1 MNPFLFS
8 TVAQP
13 VSQTARTSILAQRK
27 TIATLALGAVCL
39 MSPVLAQSVDVNR
52 AALEDLRKIQGIGP
66 KTAQQIIDER
76 ERGGDYE
83 SLEDLSDRVKGIGP
97 KKAARLG
104 AAGLTVGA
112 VSAAVQATAAAA
124 PATEAPQTV
133 PHKPVHAA
141 PASRLSGFF
150 SR

>member
-13 VSQTARTSILAQRK
+13 LSQAARTSTLAQRA
-27 TIATLALGAVCL
+27 TIATLALGAACL
-39 MSPVLAQSVDVNR
+39 MTPALVLAVDVNR
-52 AALEDLRKIQGIGP
+52 ALLEDLKKIQGIGP

-76 ERGGDYE
+76 ERGGAYE

-97 KKAARLG
+97 KKAARLE

-112 VSAAVQATAAAA
+112 VSAAPTA
-124 PATEAPQTV
+124 PATVVLPKEEPQPAAT
-133 PHKPVHAA
+133 KPAHAS